1 LLNWLCKRAAAS
13 GPSTKI
19 KPQWARGVNPWF
31 RLEAGIV
38 AFSVLIV
45 MSFYHS
51 LMSRKFQK
59 SLFMNSSKGGVWK
72 FCTLIFISLPL
83 ILYGGIFL
91 WPVVP
96 ATSNVD
102 KGSAYKVKI
111 TPQSGLSAIAG
122 QLSEQGVFTNVFTLQ
137 VAARA
142 LLVGSKLKPG
152 TYLLAPRA
160 SLGNILLQIARGDR
174 VRESVAII
182 PGMTIWQLRNLID
195 QHPALIHQTKGMS
208 SKELLMTLGLNYP
221 GDEGLFYPDTY
232 IFDPDDSDTSIYRRA
247 SKAMQ
252 KQLNTAWEQRDPA
265 TPLKTP
271 YELLILASIVE
282 KETGRSS
289 DRSLVSAVFVNRLN
303 LKMPLQTDPTV
314 IYGIGPKFDG
324 NLRKADLR
332 KDSPYNTYMN
342 KGLPPTPIAMPSKE
356 SLLAVI
362 HPAKSDAV
370 YFVARGDGTSHF
382 SKTYK
387 EHESAV
393 DQFQRKRNSST
404 QAKPQ

>member
-1 LLNWLCKRAAAS
+1 
-13 GPSTKI
+13 
-19 KPQWARGVNPWF
+19 
-31 RLEAGIV
+31 
-38 AFSVLIV
+38 
-45 MSFYHS
+45 
-51 LMSRKFQK
+51 MSRKFQK
-59 SLFMNSSKGGVWK
+59 SLFMKPSKSGGWK
-72 FCTLIFISLPL
+72 FYALIFIVLAL
-83 ILYGGIFL
+83 LLYAAIFL
-91 WPVVP
+91 WPAVP

-111 TPQSGLSAIAG
+111 APQSGLSAIAT
-122 QLSEQGVFTNVFTLQ
+122 QLSEQGVSTNVVSFQ

-142 LLVGSKLKPG
+142 LFVSSKLKPG

-160 SLGNILLQIARGDR
+160 SLGTILLQIARGDR

-182 PGMTIWQLRNLID
+182 PGMTIWQLRSLID
-195 QHPALIHQTKGMS
+195 KHPALIHQTKGMS
-208 SKELLMTLGLNYP
+208 SKELLQTIGLTYP

-247 SKAMQ
+247 SQAMQ
-252 KQLNTAWEQRDPA
+252 KQLTATWEQRDSA

-289 DRSLVSAVFVNRLN
+289 DRSMVSAVFINRLN
-303 LKMPLQTDPTV
+303 LNMPLQTDPTV

-324 NLRKADLR
+324 NLRKTDLR
-332 KDSPYNTYMN
+332 RDSPYNTYMH

-356 SLLAVI
+356 SLLAVM

-370 YFVARGDGTSHF
+370 FFVARGDGTSHF
-382 SKTYK
+382 SKTLK

-393 DQFQRKRNSST
+393 DQFQRKRNPSNQSKS
-404 QAKPQ
+404 Q